1 MPRFTPSFALVAV
14 FFSSGLLFGA
24 PFAFAYVASSS
35 SYRIQEDSI
44 NTGGILSTSTSYRI
58 EDTIGESGTGTSSS
72 ATYQIKAGYQQMQE
86 IYLAISVPGNVTLS
100 PSILTTGGGTS
111 TGAATWTVI
120 TDNLAGYTMNIRA
133 SSSPAL
139 QSGVNSFANYIPA
152 GAAPDF
158 TFTTPSATSYFG
170 FSPESTDLPQRY
182 KDNGTTCNTGALDT
196 ASACW
201 DPVSTTATTI
211 ASRTTANNPSGTA
224 TTIRFRAESGVSN
237 TQPVG
242 TYTATST
249 LTLIAN

>member
-1 MPRFTPSFALVAV
+1 MTRFASHIMFVGIALFA
-14 FFSSGLLFGA
+14 GLLTAA
-24 PFAFAYVASSS
+24 PFALAYVASSS

-86 IYLAISVPGNVTLS
+86 IYLAISIPGNVTLS

-111 TGAATWTVI
+111 TGSATWTVI
-120 TDNLAGYTMNIRA
+120 TDNAAGYAMNIRA

-139 QSGVNSFANYIPA
+139 QSGANSFANYVPA

-158 TFTTPSATSYFG
+158 TFTTPAATSYFG
-170 FSPESTDLPQRY
+170 FSPESSDLPQRY
-182 KDNGTTCNTGALDT
+182 QDNGATCNTGALDT

-201 DPVSTTATTI
+201 DPIATTATTI

-237 TQPVG
+237 TQAVG